1 MNKLVERV
9 KAEGIVTV
17 LKALISTEKGRDY
30 LLKKLDDLIF
40 RQIVLNNP
48 KGRPHKVQEDKYHM
62 LMSIAVSAFRN
73 IERGYFSRAVANK
86 MIESLVKGALLHSGA
101 DAERAF
107 REQYGFYPPSFLTIS
122 PGKACN
128 LRCIGCYAASG
139 ANLEKLRFDVFER
152 IVREAHDF
160 WGSRFIVISGGEPTI
175 YRDNGKTVFD
185 LYEMHPDMYFLMYT
199 NGTTIDKAMAKRM
212 AELGNITPAI
222 SVEGYE
228 KETDERR
235 GKGVFK
241 KVLAA
246 MDNLREFGVPFG
258 ISVTVTRLNA
268 PLLMKTEFYEYYFE
282 ELGATYAWLFH
293 YMPIGRQITLDL
305 MPTPEQRVALY
316 WKWREMVREKR
327 YFVADFW
334 NSGVVSDGCIAAGR
348 PGGYLYIDWNGY
360 VMPCVFIPYYVSNIN
375 EIYANGG
382 NLNDAIVTP
391 FFEKIR
397 RWQHEYGYKFHS
409 TPGNWLMPCMIRD
422 HHAEFRKIADEVG
435 VKPEDENADAAFKD
449 PNYYKGLVEY
459 DNRLKELTEPIWK
472 EVFLEVGKKAAA

>member
-1 MNKLVERV
+1 MAKIVDRI
-9 KAEGIVTV
+9 KAEGVVAV
-17 LKALISTEKGRDY
+17 LKGLLSNTTGREY
-30 LLKKLDDLIF
+30 LLKKLDDTIY
-40 RQIVLNNP
+40 RQVVLKNS
-48 KGRPHKVQEDKYHM
+48 KGRPRKVQEDKYNM
-62 LMSIAVSAFRN
+62 LMAMAVSVFRN
-73 IERGYFSRAVANK
+73 IDRGIISRNIAYK
-86 MIESLVKGALLHSGA
+86 TLDSLVKGALLHSGA
-101 DAERAF
+101 DAERKF
-107 REQYGFYPPSFLTIS
+107 KEKYGFSPPSFLTIS

-128 LRCIGCYAASG
+128 LRCKGCYAASG
-139 ANLEKLRFDVFER
+139 ANPEKLSFDVFER

-175 YRDNGKTVFD
+175 YKHDGKTVFD

-199 NGTTIDKAMAKRM
+199 NGTLIDKNMAKRM

-241 KVLAA
+241 KVLTA
-246 MDNLREFGVPFG
+246 MDNLKEFGVPFG
-258 ISVTVTRLNA
+258 ISITITRYNA

-293 YMPIGRQITLDL
+293 YMPIGRQISLEL
-305 MPTPEQRVALY
+305 MPTPEQRVSLY
-316 WKWREMVREKR
+316 WKWREMVRERR

-348 PGGYLYIDWNGY
+348 PGGYLYIDWDGN
-360 VMPCVFIPYYVSNIN
+360 VMPCVFVPYYVSNIN

-382 NLNDAIVTP
+382 NLNDAIITP

-397 RWQHEYGYKFHS
+397 KWQFEYGYKYQS
-409 TPGNWLMPCMIRD
+409 TPNNWLMPCMIRD
-422 HHAEFRKIADEVG
+422 HHAEFRAIADEVG
-435 VKPEDENADAAFKD
+435 VKPEDENAKAAFED
-449 PNYYKGLVEY
+449 PDYYKGMVNY
-459 DNRLKELTEPIWK
+459 DNHLKEISEPIWK
-472 EVFLEVGKKAAA
+472 EVFIEPEKNKK